1 MNTQAVATVP
11 TTKTSVADLA
21 AVYRFADVAA
31 FAETVKQTAFP
42 GGKATVEQ
50 LAAFCAVAKEHGLS
64 PFNKTIYAFPT
75 KSGGIMPMVSVDGWL
90 SMANAHPQMNGLETH
105 EHFVDGKI
113 AAVTCVIFRKDRS
126 RPIKATE
133 YLTECYRNTDPW
145 NKQPIRMLTNRAMCQ
160 AIRRAFS
167 FSGIVEP
174 DEGEQIIEIEQS
186 RVTEEERP
194 AGLAGITAQLQ
205 AKKESRKT
213 APAPEPEPAPDEDP
227 DADLFRDMTG
237 SKVDPG

>member
-1 MNTQAVATVP
+1 MNPQAVATVP
-11 TTKTSVADLA
+11 ATKTSVADLA
-21 AVYRFADVAA
+21 AIYKFADVQA
-31 FAETVKQTAFP
+31 FANAVLHTVFP
-42 GGKATVEQ
+42 GGKGTPEQ
-50 LAAFCAVAKEHGLS
+50 LAAFCAVAKEHSLS

-133 YLTECYRNTDPW
+133 YLTECFRNTEPW

-174 DEGEQIIEIEQS
+174 DEGEQIIEIENS
-186 RVTEEERP
+186 RVVDEP
-194 AGLAGITAQLQ
+194 APKGLAGITAQLK
-205 AKKESRKT
+205 AKKADRQPEPQ
-213 APAPEPEPAPDEDP
+213 AEAPEEDP
-227 DADLFRDMTG
+227 DADLFRDMTA